1 MTKNIKYLTRN
12 AKLVCA
18 ADFFWNLGRTFP
30 HAILTI
36 FLLEQGFDLV
46 QIATLQSVF
55 MIVAMVT
62 EFPSGIWAD
71 LFGRKQIYM
80 AAVVTLFC
88 SYLLIGFFSDHFIVI
103 LFAYVLY
110 GLSVAL
116 KSGTLEAEV
125 VLEFEKEQ
133 RDIKAYS
140 VASSYVMSISSIVGG
155 LLGSLFYEKMHSYMY
170 AISLMLFVL
179 AFLMAALC
187 VFSQT
192 SGQKEREQRHLRDE
206 LKVGFCVLKSS
217 KPLLYMILL
226 FASATLFVQPFFQYW
241 QVLYQKGGIPVRY
254 FGIIYVAFQACN
266 LVGTMIYNRM
276 KMSNKK
282 IMIFVWL
289 IAIIFAFS
297 MINTQLALFLL
308 PVSVILFYVFYQ
320 HLDVLQKKVAPK
332 QFMSSFFSLVGTS
345 ENIASIVS
353 LFIMATCIE
362 YVGITYAYII
372 LFFMFSVCTYICY
385 LLFLKDK

>member
-1 MTKNIKYLTRN
+1 M
-12 AKLVCA
+12 
-18 ADFFWNLGRTFP
+18 
-30 HAILTI
+30 
-36 FLLEQGFDLV
+36 EQGFDLV
-46 QIATLQSVF
+46 RIATLQSVF

-140 VASSYVMSISSIVGG
+140 VASSYVMSISSIAGG

-206 LKVGFCVLKSS
+206 LKVDLCFEIIKAIALYDIVICISNTICTTFFNIGRFYIS
-217 KPLLYMILL
+217 KEEFQYVILGLFMLL
-226 FASATLFVQPFFQYW
+226 F
-241 QVLYQKGGIPVRY
+241 KH
-254 FGIIYVAFQACN
+254 
-266 LVGTMIYNRM
+266 
-276 KMSNKK
+276 
-282 IMIFVWL
+282 
-289 IAIIFAFS
+289 
-297 MINTQLALFLL
+297 
-308 PVSVILFYVFYQ
+308 VI
-320 HLDVLQKKVAPK
+320 
-332 QFMSSFFSLVGTS
+332 
-345 ENIASIVS
+345 
-353 LFIMATCIE
+353 
-362 YVGITYAYII
+362 
-372 LFFMFSVCTYICY
+372 
-385 LLFLKDK
+385 

>member
-116 KSGTLEAEV
+116 KSGTLEVEV

-140 VASSYVMSISSIVGG
+140 VASSYVMSISSIAGG

-179 AFLMAALC
+179 ALLMAALC
-187 VFSQT
+187 VF
-192 SGQKEREQRHLRDE
+192 
-206 LKVGFCVLKSS
+206 
-217 KPLLYMILL
+217 
-226 FASATLFVQPFFQYW
+226 SATLFVQPFFQYW
-241 QVLYQKGGIPVRY
+241 QVLYQQGGIPIRY

-266 LVGTMIYNRM
+266 LVGTMIYNWM

-297 MINTQLALFLL
+297 MLNTQLALFLL

>member
-140 VASSYVMSISSIVGG
+140 VASSYVMSISSIAGG

-192 SGQKEREQRHLRDE
+192 SGQR
-206 LKVGFCVLKSS
+206 
-217 KPLLYMILL
+217 
-226 FASATLFVQPFFQYW
+226 
-241 QVLYQKGGIPVRY
+241 
-254 FGIIYVAFQACN
+254 
-266 LVGTMIYNRM
+266 
-276 KMSNKK
+276 
-282 IMIFVWL
+282 
-289 IAIIFAFS
+289 
-297 MINTQLALFLL
+297 
-308 PVSVILFYVFYQ
+308 
-320 HLDVLQKKVAPK
+320 
-332 QFMSSFFSLVGTS
+332 
-345 ENIASIVS
+345 
-353 LFIMATCIE
+353 
-362 YVGITYAYII
+362 
-372 LFFMFSVCTYICY
+372 
-385 LLFLKDK
+385 